1 MEYRLYH
8 TEPGR
13 EPRLLGSGS
22 CSDILMAERHLT
34 AAVAE
39 DLRSRFSGEPEIY
52 GPDYDPLRSDVRF
65 SLYHITALVRDP
77 GGRDRKERYIVL
89 ESAL

>member
-8 TEPGR
+8 MEPGR

-22 CSDILMAERHLT
+22 CSDILRAERHLT

-39 DLRSRFSGEPEIY
+39 DLRDRFAGEPEIY
-52 GPDYDPLRSDVRF
+52 GPDHDPLRSDVHF
-65 SLYHITALVRDP
+65 SLYHITALVRDQS
-77 GGRDRKERYIVL
+77 GQDRKERYIVL
-89 ESAL
+89 ESSL